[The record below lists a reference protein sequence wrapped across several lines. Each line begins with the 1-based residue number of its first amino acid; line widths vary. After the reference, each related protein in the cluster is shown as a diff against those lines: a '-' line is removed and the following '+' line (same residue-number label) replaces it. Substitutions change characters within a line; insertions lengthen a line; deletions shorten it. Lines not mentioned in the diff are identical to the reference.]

1 MSLVRIR
8 ARITAGIAAS
18 AALILLP
25 TLAAAA
31 PRDDYA
37 QQWPLHLSSADAGA
51 YRVVLDDA
59 VYRQSRQPGLRDVD
73 VIDGAGNPVPT
84 AIYRPDANDAGPAK
98 QVSLPWF
105 ALPARSRDGAQDW
118 QLISV
123 VEADGRLRRVEA
135 RGTGRGAAVG
145 PQTALL
151 IDASTLRTP
160 IRALELDWAPGTAL
174 DATYRV
180 EASDDLE
187 HWRDVAANGRLVDLQ
202 QGGRRL
208 LQRRIVFDTA
218 GLRARYLRLSPANPD
233 AVAPIR
239 AVAAEL
245 GATVS
250 AMPLRWRQLQ
260 GRRVAAP
267 DGKDKG
273 AHFEFELDGRYPVQ
287 RIDVALP
294 GNYAVRWTLESRD
307 QADAPW
313 QLRLATW
320 TAFRVGADGRSS
332 SRPLSVRT
340 DDRYWRLRADGA
352 VPAEPT
358 LRLGYQ
364 SESVVFIAQGVPPY
378 SLVAGSAR
386 TMRDDLPLP
395 QALMALRAERG
406 ADWRAAEAT
415 LGPMAALAG
424 EAALKAPE
432 PERNWRTW
440 LLWAVLVV
448 GALVVAGFAF
458 SLLRSSPPPQA

>member
-1 MSLVRIR
+1 MSLVR
-8 ARITAGIAAS
+8 ALASVAFALWPALGLAG
-18 AALILLP
+18 
-25 TLAAAA
+25 

-37 QQWPLHLSSADAGA
+37 QQWPLQLSSADAGA
-51 YRVVLDDA
+51 YRVVLDDS
-59 VYRQSRQPGLRDVD
+59 VYLHARQSGLRDVD
-73 VIDGAGNPVPT
+73 VIDGTGHSVPA
-84 AIYRPDANDAGPAK
+84 AIYRPGAGDVRATTK
-98 QVSLPWF
+98 VSLPWF
-105 ALPARSRDGAQDW
+105 ALPARAVGGVQDW
-118 QLISV
+118 QLVSE

-135 RGTGRGAAVG
+135 RGIGRATANG

-151 IDASTLRTP
+151 IDASTVRTP

-174 DATYRV
+174 DAAYRV

-187 HWRDVAANGRLVDLQ
+187 RWRDVAANGRLVDLE

-208 LQRRIVFDTA
+208 LQRRIAFDTA
-218 GLRARYLRLSPANPD
+218 GLRARYLRLSPINPN

-239 AVAAEL
+239 AVSAEL
-245 GATVS
+245 NASTDP
-250 AMPLRWRQLQ
+250 APLRWRQLKGQ
-260 GRRVAAP
+260 RLAA
-267 DGKDKG
+267 DGAKDKG
-273 AHFEFELDGRYPVQ
+273 ARFEFELDGRFPIQ

-313 QLRLATW
+313 QRRLDTW
-320 TAFRVGADGRSS
+320 TAYRVGADGRSS
-332 SRPLSVRT
+332 APALSSRT

-364 SESVVFIAQGVPPY
+364 PEMVVFIAQGAPPY
-378 SLVAGSAR
+378 ALVAGSAR
-386 TMRDDLPLP
+386 TARDDLPLP
-395 QALMALRAERG
+395 QAMLALQQGRG
-406 ADWRAAEAT
+406 ADWRPAEAS
-415 LGPMAALAG
+415 LGAMKALAG
-424 EAALKAPE
+424 AAALQAPE

-458 SLLRSSPPPQA
+458 SLLRGSAPPAA

>member
-1 MSLVRIR
+1 MNL
-8 ARITAGIAAS
+8 APIAARY
-18 AALILLP
+18 AASLALLLLP
-25 TLAAAA
+25 ALAIAA

-37 QQWPLHLSSADAGA
+37 QQWPLRLSSADAGA
-51 YRVVLDDA
+51 YRVVLDDT
-59 VYRQSRQPGLRDVD
+59 VYRQARQPGLRDVD
-73 VIDGAGNPVPT
+73 VIDGTGNPVPA
-84 AIYRPDANDAGPAK
+84 AIYRPDGNDTGPTTR
-98 QVSLPWF
+98 VSLPWF
-105 ALPARSRDGAQDW
+105 ALPARSRNGTQDW
-118 QLISV
+118 QLISE

-135 RGTGRGAAVG
+135 RGLGRGASVG

-151 IDASTLRTP
+151 IDASTVRTP

-180 EASDDLE
+180 EISDDLE

-208 LQRRIVFDTA
+208 LQRRIAFDTA

-245 GATVS
+245 GAT
-250 AMPLRWRQLQ
+250 ANPAPLRWRQLQ
-260 GRRVAAP
+260 GRRLAAQ

-273 AHFEFELDGRYPVQ
+273 ARFEFELDGRYPVQ
-287 RIDVALP
+287 RIDVVLP

-313 QLRLATW
+313 QLRLDTW

-332 SRPLSVRT
+332 SRPLSART

-364 SESVVFIAQGVPPY
+364 PESVVFIAQGAPPY
-378 SLVAGSAR
+378 VLVAGSAR
-386 TMRDDLPLP
+386 TVRDDLPLP
-395 QALMALRAERG
+395 QAMLALQAGRG
-406 ADWRAAEAT
+406 ADWRPAEAT

-424 EAALKAPE
+424 EAALQAPE

-440 LLWAVLVV
+440 LLWAVLVI

-458 SLLRSSPPPQA
+458 SLLRSAPPPQA